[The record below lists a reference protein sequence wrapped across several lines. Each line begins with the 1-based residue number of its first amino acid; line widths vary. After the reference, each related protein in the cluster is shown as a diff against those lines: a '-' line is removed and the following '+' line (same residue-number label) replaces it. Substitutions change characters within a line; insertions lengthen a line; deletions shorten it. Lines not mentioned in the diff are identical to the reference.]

1 MEATSLWG
9 ILRQATSQ
17 ADEGGLGLWAWLKEK
32 VDLALYRPEA
42 ASGVVARQLTGR
54 EGDYY
59 ILKNPATKTYYR
71 LSDRDHFLWQLMD
84 GTQTVKDL
92 VVAYFMQYGS
102 FAFARVA
109 TLVEGLKANL
119 FLSERPVN
127 VYQQVRGQLQRRRP
141 TYRLGQVWQAFLEK
155 QFAISGLDRLL
166 GGLYRWGGWLLFTW
180 PLQILYLIVTAV
192 GLYLFFQAFSAGT
205 YGVVTVA
212 GSYWLGIIS
221 LIVANLAAIF
231 VHEMA
236 HALTVKHYGREVRRG
251 GFMIY
256 FGMPAFFMDTMDI
269 WLEGKRARLAV
280 TWAGPYSGLIL
291 GGLASIVMTL
301 WPTFGLNSLLFQFAF
316 LSYLTVFFNFNPL
329 LELDGYF
336 ILMDWLEIPMLR
348 RKSLEFIR
356 TGLWEKLKGIRETGK
371 TLREVLASFSREE
384 KIFTVFGLLSAAWT
398 GYAIFTGGYFW
409 QARLAGAVRNLW
421 AQGGDVGK
429 IALSLVAVAI
439 SIPFVLA
446 IGLYLLSLVRKILGW
461 ATRQGLFANTW
472 NVAAMLLLVAVALVM
487 APGYLGYPALFPL
500 ISLAALAVATFFAWQ
515 NAADYAGSRF
525 APVFW
530 LLGLLPLAL
539 FLKLVLSGSTELAEV
554 LAEGEAGTVALGW
567 PLWSPDVLRLF
578 SVGLGYLAYTSLFLA
593 SLLLFADTNLKELCS
608 LEKVL
613 LALGLVASYALV
625 LLMANGQQRPVSLF
639 SAEALLAVSSSLFP
653 LLALTLLVPTLF
665 SFWRTGFGPA
675 WVTLSLT
682 LGGLVAVSLLGL
694 SPLLPYL
701 LLAAGLFLHHL
712 AYTGITFLRGQPEA
726 ALDLSDQHRLGRA
739 FAWTVTGVFGQFRET
754 DGDRHA
760 RVLAERFNN
769 YAPAASWRVSLVKGQ
784 VDDSLPADLSII
796 ERGKIYAAA
805 LTLLLDLITQEV
817 GEKLTVWALQRAY
830 DGFPWE
836 EREIGAQYLFR
847 DVRRAEALSREFQ
860 ATHQDYQV
868 LLRRMPLFAT
878 MDEAEI
884 TLLCSR
890 LREEHY
896 SPGQVIIRQGE
907 RGDRFYIIKRG
918 HVEVTVRDERGVSEV
933 VNQLDR
939 GDYFGEL
946 ALLRDAPR
954 NATCRATLP
963 TEVLSLSRQDFD
975 RLVKARFALR
985 EKVDRSIARA
995 DLLRRMP
1002 LFAEL
1007 DALQIQ
1013 LIAAQLREE
1022 TYEPGAIIIRQGEI
1036 GETFY
1041 VIESGRVQVSVAQ
1054 DGEEKVVAERGPGEY
1069 VGEIALLLKVPRTA
1083 TVRALTPTHV
1093 LALHKADFDRLVAK
1107 HLYVSRGLERETSRR
1122 MIDLR
1127 RVAPAA

>member
-1 MEATSLWG
+1 M
-9 ILRQATSQ
+9 
-17 ADEGGLGLWAWLKEK
+17 
-32 VDLALYRPEA
+32 
-42 ASGVVARQLTGR
+42 
-54 EGDYY
+54 
-59 ILKNPATKTYYR
+59 
-71 LSDRDHFLWQLMD
+71 
-84 GTQTVKDL
+84 
-92 VVAYFMQYGS
+92 
-102 FAFARVA
+102 
-109 TLVEGLKANL
+109 
-119 FLSERPVN
+119 
-127 VYQQVRGQLQRRRP
+127 
-141 TYRLGQVWQAFLEK
+141 
-155 QFAISGLDRLL
+155 
-166 GGLYRWGGWLLFTW
+166 
-180 PLQILYLIVTAV
+180 QILYLIVTAV
-192 GLYLFFQAFSAGT
+192 GLYLFFQAFGAGT
-205 YGVVTVA
+205 YGVVTIA
-212 GSYWLGIIS
+212 GSYRLGVIG
-221 LIVANLAAIF
+221 LIVANLAAIL

-256 FGMPAFFMDTMDI
+256 FGMPAFFVDTMDI

-316 LSYLTVFFNFNPL
+316 LSYLTVFFNLNPL

-336 ILMDWLEIPMLR
+336 VLMDWLEIPMLR

-356 TGLWEKLKGIRETGK
+356 TALWGKLKGVREAGETV
-371 TLREVLASFSREE
+371 RSVLASFSREE

-398 GYAIFTGGYFW
+398 GYAIFTAAYFW
-409 QARLAGAVRNLW
+409 QARLAEAVRNLW

-429 IALSLVAVAI
+429 IALALVAVTL
-439 SIPFVLA
+439 SLPFVLA
-446 IGLYLLSLVRKILGW
+446 IGLYLLNLVRKILGW
-461 ATRQGLFANTW
+461 ATRRGLFANTW
-472 NVAAMLLLVAVALVM
+472 NVAAMLLVVAVALAM

-500 ISLAALAVATFFAWQ
+500 INLAALAVATFFAWQ

-530 LLGLLPLAL
+530 LLGLFPLAL
-539 FLKLVLSGSTELAEV
+539 LLR
-554 LAEGEAGTVALGW
+554 EAGSVALGW
-567 PLWSPDVLRLF
+567 HLLNPDVLQL
-578 SVGLGYLAYTSLFLA
+578 VTAGLGHLAYTSLFLA
-593 SLLLFADTNLKELCS
+593 GLLLFADTNLKELRP

-613 LALGLVASYALV
+613 LALGLVASYGLV
-625 LLMANGQQRPVSLF
+625 LWLAGRQQVVSLS
-639 SAEALLAVSSSLFP
+639 SAEALLALSGSLFP

-675 WVTLSLT
+675 WVTLSLA
-682 LGGLVAVSLLGL
+682 LVGLMAVPLLGL
-694 SPLLPYL
+694 SLLLPHL
-701 LLAAGLFLHHL
+701 LLAASLFLHHL
-712 AYTGITFLRGQPEA
+712 AYTGITFLRDQPEA
-726 ALDLSDQHRLGRA
+726 ALDLSDQHRLQRA
-739 FAWTVTGVFGQFRET
+739 FAWTVAGVFGQFRET

-760 RVLAERFNN
+760 RVLAERFSN
-769 YAPAASWRVSLVKGQ
+769 YALAASWRVSLVKGQ
-784 VDDSLPADLSII
+784 VDDSLPADLGII

-805 LTLLLDLITQEV
+805 LTLLLDLVAQEV
-817 GEKLTVWALQRAY
+817 GEKLTVRALQRAY
-830 DGFPWE
+830 DGLPWE

-847 DVRRAEALSREFQ
+847 EVERAEALSREFQ
-860 ATHQDYQV
+860 ATCQDYQA

-896 SPGQVIIRQGE
+896 WPGQVIIRQGE

-985 EKVDRSIARA
+985 EKVDRSIART

-1083 TVRALTPTHV
+1083 TVRALTPTRV
-1093 LALHKADFDRLVAK
+1093 LALHKADFDRLVAE

-1127 RVAPAA
+1127 RAAPAA